1 MANDLLPIESVNALE
16 LFSSPSNMQVML
28 DKITEMAGTLSPDT
42 STAAGRKEIASTAYA
57 VARTKTTIDDAG
69 KTLVAEWKKRSGEVD
84 ACRKMARDY
93 LDDLRDKTRLP
104 LTEWEQA
111 EEAMRQAEI
120 DAEAARIAE
129 IEAARI
135 AEIERR
141 EAAIREAEEKL
152 QHAKWEEEERQK
164 AIEAAQRQQER
175 DEAIR
180 DKARADAEQAAEDA
194 IEAARMAEVRAIARA
209 AAAAEEARAEA
220 ARVARAHE
228 DAIETARVDQ
238 ERAVREAE
246 QRERDRAAAE
256 LEAQENA
263 RLRTL
268 AEEARRAADI
278 EHRRAVNRQ
287 ILTAMEALDVPTTC
301 AKLVISLIASGKIK
315 NVSINY

>member
-111 EEAMRQAEI
+111 EEAKRQAEI
-120 DAEAARIAE
+120 DAEAARVAE

-141 EAAIREAEEKL
+141 EAAIREAEERI
-152 QHAKWEEEERQK
+152 AEAERVERARVE
-164 AIEAAQRQQER
+164 AIEAARVQQER

-180 DKARADAEQAAEDA
+180 AKARADAEKAAAEA
-194 IEAARMAEVRAIARA
+194 IEAARMAEARAIARA
-209 AAAAEEARAEA
+209 AAAEEEALAEA
-220 ARVARAHE
+220 ARIARARE
-228 DAIETARVDQ
+228 DAIESARVSQ
-238 ERAVREAE
+238 ERAVRKAE
-246 QRERDRAAAE
+246 QRERDRAEAE
-256 LEAQENA
+256 REAQEKA
-263 RLRTL
+263 RLRML
-268 AEEARRAADI
+268 AEEAERAADI
-278 EHRRAVNRQ
+278 EHRRIVHHQ
-287 ILTAMEALDVPTTC
+287 ILADMEAFDVPAAC

-315 NVSINY
+315 RVSINY

>member
-1 MANDLLPIESVNALE
+1 MANDLLPIESVNAIE
-16 LFSSPSNMQVML
+16 LFSSPTSMQVML
-28 DKITEMAGTLSPDT
+28 CTIATLAGKISPDT

-69 KTLVAEWKKRSGEVD
+69 KILAAEWKKRSGEVD

-111 EEAMRQAEI
+111 EEAKRQAEI
-120 DAEAARIAE
+120 DAEAARVAE

-141 EAAIREAEEKL
+141 EAAIREAEERI
-152 QHAKWEEEERQK
+152 AEAERVERARVE
-164 AIEAAQRQQER
+164 AIEAARVQQER

-180 DKARADAEQAAEDA
+180 AKARADAEKAAAEA
-194 IEAARMAEVRAIARA
+194 IEAARMAEARAIARA
-209 AAAAEEARAEA
+209 AAAEEEALAEA
-220 ARVARAHE
+220 ARIARARE
-228 DAIETARVDQ
+228 DAIESARVSQ

-278 EHRRAVNRQ
+278 EHRRSVNGG
-287 ILTAMEALDVPTTC
+287 ILACMEIYGIPTNY
-301 AKLVISLIASGKIK
+301 AKAVISLIAAGKI
-315 NVSINY
+315 NNISIKY